1 MHNASY
7 IHDLENMCE
16 LIQSGMST
24 DEEAVYLTL
33 SISHIAISFSPMD
46 NKSTSEKEVEEKIKN
61 IDQAMALISKA
72 YNVLDNYPE
81 LQLQLGKL
89 NSLFKVLLI
98 QQLSCGIKINGLAR
112 MGKHSR
118 HAANLPLGGHI
129 QDNTVKLE
137 NTTESI
143 CHITG
148 DLKPKE

>member
-16 LIQSGMST
+16 LIENGMST

-33 SISHIAISFSPMD
+33 SISHIAISFAPMD
-46 NKSTSEKEVEEKIKN
+46 NKSTSEKEVEVKIKN
-61 IDQAMALISKA
+61 IDKATALIAKA
-72 YNVLDNYPE
+72 YNVLGNYPE

-89 NSLFKVLLI
+89 HSLFKVLLI
-98 QQLSCGIKINGLAR
+98 QQLSCGIKLNDITRKAKH
-112 MGKHSR
+112 GK
-118 HAANLPLGGHI
+118 HAANIPLEGHI
-129 QDNTVKLE
+129 QDNTVKLK

-143 CHITG
+143 GHITG

>member
-16 LIQSGMST
+16 LIQNGMST

-33 SISHIAISFSPMD
+33 SISHIAISFSPMN

-143 CHITG
+143 CYIIG
-148 DLKPKE
+148 DLRPKE